1 MSSKIFDICV
11 ILLMILSTIFLTLEV
26 IVTGIILVKGVF

>member
-1 MSSKIFDICV
+1 MISKIFDICV
-11 ILLMILSTIFLTLEV
+11 ILLMILCTTFLTIEV